1 MEKII
6 TFVSVYMKIEPS
18 EENLPQVK
26 QADVDIAAWEGV
38 NANRQARGFASIPL
52 DKLFD

>member
-1 MEKII
+1 
-6 TFVSVYMKIEPS
+6 MKIEPS

-26 QADVDIAAWEGV
+26 QANVDITAWEGI
-38 NANRQARGFASIPL
+38 NAGREVYVFADIPL

>member
-1 MEKII
+1 
-6 TFVSVYMKIEPS
+6 MKIEPS

-26 QADVDIAAWEGV
+26 QADVDITAWEGISV
-38 NANRQARGFASIPL
+38 CRQVYEFTDIPL

>member
-1 MEKII
+1 MKKII

-26 QADVDIAAWEGV
+26 QANVDIAAWEDV
-38 NANRQARGFASIPL
+38 IADRQARGFAGIPL